1 MLIDKLEGK
10 YMNYFAVRFA
20 SVAVLGLSSALFTL
34 HAQAQASPEVEACP
48 AGKTGQVSVVN
59 KHLMRDGK
67 PWIPH
72 GFYQV
77 PFEVPPT
84 AFSIELPFWKGAYQ
98 GFKSEEYAEM
108 KAQGAD
114 SVRLQIAQDGA
125 DPDNKRF
132 YDPTWFKQALGAIC
146 SARATGLTVIVSIQ
160 DEVQTGVKTKA
171 PLPDDATRRVWT
183 ILAPAFAHD
192 RGVLYELYN
201 EPNDL
206 PEPEAANPN
215 NDQPP
220 TAEQWQSWAAAM
232 NETIGTVR
240 HAGATN
246 VVVADG
252 LVSAQQLSGA
262 PQLED
267 ELRQFIY
274 AAHPYVS
281 GSQKVADY
289 NQTEQA
295 WNEKFGDFAKENP
308 VIISE
313 WGTSFF
319 CDENTPASV
328 VKFFNY
334 LNDRGIGIEAGIWD
348 FDAPGFNNLTHG
360 FPNKVEFTSF
370 YDAGGK
376 TCTLNNAPPNYGPGK
391 AIETWYKT
399 GTPPTTPQ

>member
-192 RGVLYELYN
+192 RGVLYELLN
-201 EPNDL
+201 EPRPAPN
-206 PEPEAANPN
+206 PAN
-215 NDQPP
+215 
-220 TAEQWQSWAAAM
+220 WRRWADAM
-232 NETIGTVR
+232 NKTIRTVR
-240 HAGATN
+240 EAGAQN
-246 VVVADG
+246 VIVADG
-252 LVSAQQLSGA
+252 LDVGQVIDGA
-262 PQLED
+262 PLLDDPQVV
-267 ELRQFIY
+267 Y
-274 AAHPYVS
+274 ASHPYALHPE
-281 GSQKVADY
+281 G
-289 NQTEQA
+289 QTRA
-295 WNEKFGDFAKENP
+295 VWDAKFGNFSRRAP
-308 VIISE
+308 VLISE
-313 WGTSFF
+313 WLSGGYY
-319 CDENTPASV
+319 CDDNTPQSTV
-328 VKFFNY
+328 EFLQY
-334 LNDRGIGIEAGIWD
+334 LQNHGIGLEAGTWD
-348 FDAPGFNNLTHG
+348 WAPAGFGSARFG
-360 FPNKVEFTSF
+360 FPPAKASSFSGLQCHQPGYGMGKVI
-370 YDAGGK
+370 
-376 TCTLNNAPPNYGPGK
+376 N
-391 AIETWYKT
+391 TWYTT
-399 GTPPTTPQ
+399 GMPPRSPE

>member
-1 MLIDKLEGK
+1 MNHSVSRLICAATCGLATTL
-10 YMNYFAVRFA
+10 FAIP
-20 SVAVLGLSSALFTL
+20 
-34 HAQAQASPEVEACP
+34 AQAQASADVEACA
-48 AGKTGQVSVVN
+48 AGKTGLVSIVS
-59 KHLMRDGK
+59 KHLIRDGK
-67 PWIPH
+67 PWVPH

-84 AFSIELPFWKGAYQ
+84 AFSIELPFWQGAYK
-98 GFKSEEYAEM
+98 GFSPTEYAEM

-125 DPDNKRF
+125 DPDNKKF
-132 YDPTWFKQALGAIC
+132 HDPAWFKQALGAIC
-146 SARATGLTVIVSIQ
+146 SARAEGLTVIVSIQ
-160 DEVQTGVKTKA
+160 DEVQTGVKKKA
-171 PLPDDATRRVWT
+171 PLPDDATRRVWQN
-183 ILAPAFAHD
+183 LAPAFARD

-215 NDQPP
+215 NDRPP
-220 TAEQWQSWAAAM
+220 TPEQWQSWAEAM
-232 NETIGTVR
+232 NRTIATVR
-240 HAGATN
+240 KAHAMN

-262 PQLED
+262 PELED
-267 ELRQFIY
+267 ELRQVAY
-274 AAHPYVS
+274 GAHPYVS
-281 GSQKVADY
+281 GSQTVADY

-295 WNEKFGDFAKENP
+295 WNEKFGNFAKREP
-308 VIISE
+308 VIVTE

-319 CDENTPASV
+319 CDSNTPYSV
-328 VKFFNY
+328 VRFLNY

-360 FPNKVEFTSF
+360 FPNKVRFTSF
-370 YDAGGK
+370 YDASGK

-391 AIETWYKT
+391 AIETWYLT